1 MLGDI
6 ANLLVVLLVLVS
18 GFIWWRAVWK
28 LKTNQ
33 PLLPYRERKQPRWNP
48 WVVLIALCWIAYQ
61 LIIQFTATPADEKG
75 KPSLEIVKT
84 ADEKV
89 KPPLEIVKTADEKV
103 KPPSELENVKTF
115 CVFSTLV
122 LLVLFTLLIQAHRSS
137 MSEFGF
143 DLRHWRQQLADGA
156 LGFLA
161 SGLPTVA
168 ALLLITPLRKPG
180 TEHTYFKILDA
191 NPGLATIA
199 WIGLAVIVL
208 APLIE
213 ELLYRVIL
221 QGFLQTRTSPAWAIG
236 LSSVTFAAVHGFPNS
251 LALLPLSVI
260 LGYVYYRRHSYLSVV
275 VLHALFNGWNLIV
288 ALLKPA

>member
-1 MLGDI
+1 MLGY
-6 ANLLVVLLVLVS
+6 AVSLLVVLLVLVS
-18 GFIWWRAVWK
+18 GFIWWQAVWK

-33 PLLPYRERKQPRWNP
+33 PLLPFRERKPPRWNL
-48 WVVLIALCWIAYQ
+48 WVVLIAVCWIVSPF
-61 LIIQFTATPADEKG
+61 IIRFTAPPADEKD
-75 KPSLEIVKT
+75 KPSSEIVKT
-84 ADEKV
+84 VEEKDE
-89 KPPLEIVKTADEKV
+89 PPLEK
-103 KPPSELENVKTF
+103 VKTF
-115 CVFSTLV
+115 CKLSTLV
-122 LLVLFTLLIQAHRSS
+122 LLVLFTLLIQDHRNSI
-137 MSEFGF
+137 SEFGF
-143 DLRHWRQQLADGA
+143 DLRHWKQQLADGG

-180 TEHTYFKILDA
+180 TEHDYFKILDVH
-191 NPGLATIA
+191 PSLETVA
-199 WIGLAVIVL
+199 WIGLAVIML

-236 LSSVTFAAVHGFPNS
+236 ISSVTFASVHGFPNS

-275 VLHALFNGWNLIV
+275 VLHAVFNSWNLII